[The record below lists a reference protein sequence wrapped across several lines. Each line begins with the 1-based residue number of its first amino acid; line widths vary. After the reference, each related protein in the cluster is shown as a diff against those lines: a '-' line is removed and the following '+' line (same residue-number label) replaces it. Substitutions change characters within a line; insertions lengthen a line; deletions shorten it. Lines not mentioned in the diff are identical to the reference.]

1 MRILLVE
8 DEIFLANLTIKQLKK
23 QNISVDST
31 YDGLLAYDMIEEN
44 SYDLIILDIMLPGM
58 NGLDLLAKLR
68 EEGNSV
74 PVIMTSAL
82 SQIEDKIKALE
93 LGADDYMTK
102 PYDAFELFAR
112 IKSNL
117 RRSTSTE
124 LKIENEFGNLIYDRN
139 TLNIHVGT
147 EHLTLTLTEFNLLEY
162 LITSRPNSLSK
173 EQIIDRIWG
182 HNSDVTNNQVEV
194 YISYLRKKLKLLNA
208 NIEIV
213 TIRQVGYRIEEINV

>member
-31 YDGLLAYDMIEEN
+31 YDGLLAYEMIAEN

-68 EEGNSV
+68 GEGNSV

-117 RRSTSTE
+117 RRSTSVE

-139 TLNIHVGT
+139 TLNIHVGS

-162 LITSRPNSLSK
+162 LITARPNSLSK

-213 TIRQVGYRIEEINV
+213 TIRQVGYRIEELNV

>member
-117 RRSTSTE
+117 RRSISTE